1 MYNAHFKFPEAPF
14 GVTPDPQFYYT
25 NAINR
30 EAWAVLRYGIEERKG
45 FIVITGDPGTG
56 KTTLLRK
63 ALHTLGSNVATAYIS
78 HTLVN
83 YTELLELILNDLG
96 LPNAAGNTSTMIERL
111 SQYAIE
117 QFEKGN
123 AVALLIDEAQDLN
136 LSCLEELR
144 LLGNLETEKNKL
156 LQIVLVG
163 QPELEQ
169 KLDRPEL
176 LQLKQRVALRCRLEP
191 VKIEEVGSYI
201 ESRLQTIGHRS
212 ADVFEAEAIDK
223 IALYSKGIPRLINI
237 ICDNALLIAYAIS
250 KFKVSGDMV
259 DEAAEDLLIAKSRL
273 EQDIRQRALTKPVAE
288 KASLKSA
295 PVREDELTIRAE
307 PTPAESED
315 RLAYVQTE
323 PISDPSSRTHAG
335 YSRATFGAF
344 AAIVSV
350 TVLGGFLY
358 YSQRGELS
366 VAGSQPLR
374 DNGHK
379 EITQVQ
385 LVAPTL
391 EEKTSIPAQPVPPIP
406 AQPVSPVSHVEPVA
420 VSEQNVS
427 TAQLEKSTDAPPAE
441 TNTVMQKVSA
451 PVLVRKDKN
460 SEQPARTDKEDNV
473 SKPANFVVVGRSFVR
488 ARPASSAEIIATL
501 EPGTGINVAGP
512 TGEYYRVRSLGQEI
526 VRGYVHREDAFFERK
541 K

>member
-1 MYNAHFKFPEAPF
+1 
-14 GVTPDPQFYYT
+14 
-25 NAINR
+25 
-30 EAWAVLRYGIEERKG
+30 
-45 FIVITGDPGTG
+45 
-56 KTTLLRK
+56 
-63 ALHTLGSNVATAYIS
+63 
-78 HTLVN
+78 
-83 YTELLELILNDLG
+83 
-96 LPNAAGNTSTMIERL
+96 
-111 SQYAIE
+111 
-117 QFEKGN
+117 
-123 AVALLIDEAQDLN
+123 
-136 LSCLEELR
+136 
-144 LLGNLETEKNKL
+144 
-156 LQIVLVG
+156 
-163 QPELEQ
+163 
-169 KLDRPEL
+169 
-176 LQLKQRVALRCRLEP
+176 
-191 VKIEEVGSYI
+191 
-201 ESRLQTIGHRS
+201 
-212 ADVFEAEAIDK
+212 VFEAEAIDK

-259 DEAAEDLLIAKSRL
+259 DEAAEDLLIVRSRL

-288 KASLKSA
+288 KTSLNSV
-295 PVREDELTIRAE
+295 PVKEDELTIRAE
-307 PTPAESED
+307 PPPAESEN
-315 RLAYVQTE
+315 RLADVQTEPE
-323 PISDPSSRTHAG
+323 PISDPPSRSHAG

-350 TVLGGFLY
+350 TILGGFLY

-391 EEKTSIPAQPVPPIP
+391 EEKASVP

-526 VRGYVHREDAFFERK
+526 VRGYVHREDAFFERRK
-541 K
+541 

>member
-14 GVTPDPQFYYT
+14 GVTPDPQFYYS

-259 DEAAEDLLIAKSRL
+259 DEAAEDLLIVRSRL
-273 EQDIRQRALTKPVAE
+273 EQDIRERTLTKPVAE
-288 KASLKSA
+288 KASLKAA
-295 PVREDELTIRAE
+295 PVMEDELTIRAE
-307 PTPAESED
+307 PPPAESEN
-315 RLAYVQTE
+315 RLTDVQTA

-344 AAIVSV
+344 AAIVLV

-358 YSQRGELS
+358 YSQRAELS

-391 EEKTSIPAQPVPPIP
+391 EEKTSIPAQPV
-406 AQPVSPVSHVEPVA
+406 SPVSHVEPVA
-420 VSEQNVS
+420 ASEQSVS
-427 TAQLEKSTDAPPAE
+427 TAQLEKSTDAPLAE
-441 TNTVMQKVSA
+441 TNTVMQKVSV
-451 PVLVRKDKN
+451 PLLVRKDKN

>member
-14 GVTPDPQFYYT
+14 GVTPDPQFYYC
-25 NAINR
+25 NPVNR

-63 ALHTLGSNVATAYIS
+63 ALHTLGPNVATAYIS

-96 LPNAAGNTSTMIERL
+96 LPNAAGNTSAMIERL
-111 SQYAIE
+111 SQYSIE
-117 QFEKGN
+117 QFKKGN

-144 LLGNLETEKNKL
+144 LLGNLETDKNKL

-163 QPELEQ
+163 QPELAQ

-191 VKIEEVGSYI
+191 VKIEEVGPYI

-212 ADVFEAEAIDK
+212 TDVFEAGAIDK

-250 KFKVSGDMV
+250 KFKVSADMV
-259 DEAAEDLLIAKSRL
+259 DEAAEDLLLVKTRL
-273 EQDIRQRALTKPVAE
+273 EQDIRERPLAKPL
-288 KASLKSA
+288 ASKESLGPA
-295 PVREDELTIRAE
+295 PVKEDELTTAE
-307 PTPAESED
+307 PTPAESDVALEYPVWV
-315 RLAYVQTE
+315 RE
-323 PISDPSSRTHAG
+323 EGSDFGSVWILVKRS
-335 YSRATFGAF
+335 FGAF
-344 AAIVSV
+344 AAIVLV

-358 YSQRGELS
+358 SQRGVFS
-366 VAGSQPLR
+366 VPGSQPLR
-374 DNGHK
+374 DNGRN
-379 EITQVQ
+379 EIVQVQ
-385 LVAPTL
+385 LPAPTL
-391 EEKTSIPAQPVPPIP
+391 EEKTSTP
-406 AQPVSPVSHVEPVA
+406 AQPVSPASHVEP
-420 VSEQNVS
+420 QNVS
-427 TAQLEKSTDAPPAE
+427 TVQLEKSTDAPPAE
-441 TNTVMQKVSA
+441 TNTVMQNVSV
-451 PVLVRKDKN
+451 PLVVRKDKN
-460 SEQPARTDKEDNV
+460 SEQPARGDKEDNV

-512 TGEYYRVRSLGQEI
+512 TGEYYRVRSLGEEI